1 MKPLLVASAALFV
14 VLILG
19 CQQSAPAP
27 RPVDPTGAG
36 AARSLPPDE
45 PANPPYSSVRHM
57 MRAKLAHAQAVLE
70 GVATND
76 MKQVEANANALIK
89 LSQLSD
95 WEVYRTM
102 EYGLY
107 SEDFRWNAKEL
118 ARHAGEKKLHA
129 ATLDYMQL
137 TMTCVRCHDY
147 MSQAGLVN
155 FDLKSL
161 QAAAE

>member
-1 MKPLLVASAALFV
+1 MKALLTSALIALIAF
-14 VLILG
+14 IALG

-27 RPVDPTGAG
+27 APVADADKKN
-36 AARSLPPDE
+36 LPPADYE
-45 PANPPYSSVRHM
+45 NPPYNSVKHM

-70 GVATND
+70 AVAVND
-76 MKQVEANANALIK
+76 MKQVEENANALLR

-102 EYGLY
+102 EYGMF

-118 ARHAGEKKLHA
+118 ARHAREKKLHA

-137 TMTCVRCHDY
+137 TLTCVRCHDH
-147 MSQAGLVN
+147 MGEAGLVN
-155 FDLKSL
+155 FELPALYSP
-161 QAAAE
+161 AAAR